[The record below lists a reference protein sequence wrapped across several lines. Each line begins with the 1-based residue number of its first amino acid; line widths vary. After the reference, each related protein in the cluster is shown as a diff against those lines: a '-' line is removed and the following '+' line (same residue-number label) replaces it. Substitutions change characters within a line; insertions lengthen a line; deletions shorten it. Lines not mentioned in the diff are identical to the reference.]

1 MGTEDEPEGDGA
13 TTTTDVER
21 VEDRFR
27 GGAGESAATAAA
39 QAAGHVGDA
48 ADGVSV
54 LRQAA
59 PVKEEE
65 EEGGGAVRQI
75 EQGRVAGDET
85 RKDAS
90 SGEGDGEGTR

>member
-27 GGAGESAATAAA
+27 GGAGESAAAGA
-39 QAAGHVGDA
+39 AAGHVGDA
-48 ADGVSV
+48 ADGMSV

>member
-27 GGAGESAATAAA
+27 GGAGESAAAAA
-39 QAAGHVGDA
+39 VQAAGHVGDA
-48 ADGVSV
+48 ADGMSV

>member
-27 GGAGESAATAAA
+27 GGAGESAAAA
-39 QAAGHVGDA
+39 QAAGHVG
-48 ADGVSV
+48 GVSV

-65 EEGGGAVRQI
+65 EEGGAAVRQI

>member
-1 MGTEDEPEGDGA
+1 MGRA
-13 TTTTDVER
+13 HR
-21 VEDRFR
+21 H
-27 GGAGESAATAAA
+27 GAGAAATAA
-39 QAAGHVGDA
+39 AAGHVGDA
-48 ADGVSV
+48 ADGMSV

>member
-27 GGAGESAATAAA
+27 GGVGESAAAAA
-39 QAAGHVGDA
+39 TAAGHVGDA

-65 EEGGGAVRQI
+65 EGGGGAVRQI